1 MAKKQ
6 PKKIDV
12 KIDTK
17 RVDVTI
23 QKDENGDVH
32 ATLDTPKVDAE
43 FTKNSEGVTLD
54 IEIDDN
60 AEYQFESNGQSKH
73 MPKGMVFTITGELLK
88 LFLKRKFGKLKK

>member
-17 RVDVTI
+17 RVDVTF
-23 QKDENGDVH
+23 QRDENGDVH
-32 ATLDTPKVDAE
+32 ATLDTPKVDVE
-43 FTKNSEGVTLD
+43 FNKNSEAVTLD

-60 AEYQFESNGQSKH
+60 AEYQFESNGKSKH
-73 MPKGMVFTITGELLK
+73 MPKGVVYTITGELLR
-88 LFLKRKFGKLKK
+88 LFLKKQIGKLKK

>member
-1 MAKKQ
+1 MAKK
-6 PKKIDV
+6 PRKIDV

-43 FTKNSEGVTLD
+43 FTKDSEGVTLD

-60 AEYQFESNGQSKH
+60 AEYQFESNGKSKH